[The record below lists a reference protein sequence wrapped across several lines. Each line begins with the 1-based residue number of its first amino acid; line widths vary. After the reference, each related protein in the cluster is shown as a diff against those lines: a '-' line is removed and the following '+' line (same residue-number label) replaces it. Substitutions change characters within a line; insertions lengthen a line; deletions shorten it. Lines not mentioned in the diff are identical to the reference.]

1 VKKLPLKTSEEYE
14 SRVRYYALELKRKY
28 GKEVAGVFLKDVKKA
43 EARLK
48 GNCHIGTSAPYVLDG
63 KPVILQ
69 ESYFESGPAPYCTIF
84 EITAHYVGLITLWHG
99 IGSRQTKQL
108 QRLWRK

>member
-1 VKKLPLKTSEEYE
+1 MKKLPLNPSDEYQA
-14 SRVRYYALELKRKY
+14 RVRYYALELKRKY
-28 GKEVAGVFLKDVKKA
+28 GKGVAGVFLKDVKIA

-48 GNCHIGTSAPYVLDG
+48 GNCHRGASAPYVLDG

-69 ESYFESGPAPYCTIF
+69 ELYFESGPAPYCIIF
-84 EITAHYVGLITLWHG
+84 EITARYVGLITLWHG
-99 IGSRQTKQL
+99 SGSRQTKQL